1 MNSQKGTR
9 QLKMKETVQ
18 KRKRKKKENGK
29 RKRLRQKIDKNTIKN
44 YDGVYNAAETG
55 AMKLV

>member
-1 MNSQKGTR
+1 
-9 QLKMKETVQ
+9 MKETVQ
-18 KRKRKKKENGK
+18 KRKRNKKENGK